1 MKPESLGLFRGKDK
15 PDHIV
20 AYDFYQKGLS
30 YNEQIDLPRTV
41 KNNENFFIG
50 KQWEGVESNGLPT
63 PQINILKRVTQ
74 YVIAVITSDNI
85 KVNAT
90 LMANLPGR
98 SEQKLITEVVNKEFD
113 AIFER
118 NKLPYMV
125 KEFARNA
132 AVDGDGCIHAY
143 FDPTAET
150 GQPVK
155 GQIKHE
161 LIENTRVFFG
171 NPADRMV
178 QDQPYI
184 IIAQRLPVRKV
195 KLKAK
200 KNKIPDWDN
209 IHAEDE
215 DDNHVDA
222 AKWTDGN
229 TTMLTMYWKDD
240 ESGHVW
246 CYQYTKECAVRE
258 SWDTGLTLY
267 PLVWLNWDYVQDSF
281 HGFGMITPLIPNQIF
296 INKSYAMSMLAMMKD
311 AGGKVIYDKTRIKV
325 WDNRVGGA
333 IGVVGGIDG
342 AAQVLQTPQMNPQ
355 VAQYIQLT
363 TEETEKSQGATSVAM
378 GDSRPDNTSAILALT
393 RAAQTPHDI
402 TKHNIYNSIED
413 LSRIDLEM
421 MGVNYGKRWVDRP
434 ITEKER
440 QLAMIAQQADPDIE
454 IPAEVPDEFDF
465 NILKDHAFMI
475 KLDVGSSS
483 YYSEM
488 AAQKTLENLL
498 TNNRITTVQFLKR
511 IADDNIPERTSLID
525 ELETEE
531 RAMQASAMAG
541 GPTASLDEAG
551 VVNTGAP
558 VDIEGGSGYG
568 RLQRA
573 VNEAGT
579 TEGIM

>member
-15 PDHIV
+15 PDHII
-20 AYDFYQKGLS
+20 AYDFYQKGLA
-30 YNEQIDLPRTV
+30 YNERIDLPKTV
-41 KNNENFFIG
+41 KHNENFFIG

-85 KVNAT
+85 KVNAS
-90 LMANLPGR
+90 LMANLPGK
-98 SEQKLITEVVNKEFD
+98 SEQKLMTQVVNSEFD

-171 NPADRMV
+171 NPADRTV

-184 IIAQRLPVRKV
+184 IIGQRIPVRKV

-200 KNKIPDWDN
+200 NNKIKDWDT
-209 IHAEDE
+209 IQSEDE

-229 TTMLTMYWKDD
+229 ATLLTMYWKDD
-240 ESGHVW
+240 ETGHVW
-246 CYQYTKECAVRE
+246 CYQYTKQCSVRE
-258 SWDTGLTLY
+258 PWDTGLTLY
-267 PLVWLNWDYVQDSF
+267 PLVWLNWDYVADSY

-311 AGGKVIYDKTRIKV
+311 AGGKVIYDKTRIKQ

-333 IGVVGGIDG
+333 IGINGGDVNG
-342 AAQVLQTPQMNPQ
+342 VAKVLETPQMNPQ

-363 TEETEKSQGATSVAM
+363 TEETEKSQGATAVAM
-378 GDSRPDNTSAILALT
+378 GDTRPDNTSAIVALT

-402 TKHNIYNSIED
+402 TKHNIYNAIED
-413 LSRIDLEM
+413 LARIDLEM
-421 MGVNYGKRWVDRP
+421 MGVNYGKRYVDRP
-434 ITEKER
+434 ATATER
-440 QLAMIAQQADPDIE
+440 MLAEIAQQADPDID
-454 IPAEVPDEFDF
+454 IPAMVPDEFDF
-465 NILKDHAFMI
+465 SILKDHAFMI
-475 KLDVGSSS
+475 KLDVGASS

-488 AAQKTLENLL
+488 AATKTLENLL
-498 TNNRITTVQFLKR
+498 MNNFITPVQFLERISDDNMPER
-511 IADDNIPERTSLID
+511 IALIEDLKNAQEAVQMAQQAAPQQMPESGFVEDGSKMDVT
-525 ELETEE
+525 
-531 RAMQASAMAG
+531 
-541 GPTASLDEAG
+541 
-551 VVNTGAP
+551 
-558 VDIEGGSGYG
+558 GGSGYG
-568 RLQRA
+568 GLQRA
-573 VNEAGT
+573 INQAGT
-579 TEGIM
+579 TEGIA